1 MDEWLDPQTKA
12 LLRGTPPLIP
22 CRVDTDSFALLLLVR
37 GADDARIDEAVSAI
51 VRDGVAPAV
60 ELPFIVASGLSLEEA
75 FVGQFALACCD
86 CAVSFVPDEVA
97 RQADRAW
104 WRQYYREVMQ
114 SGDFQQVVVELM
126 DVPPGEAGRRYAWQF
141 LGMATVAL
149 PQALTIFRIKAELM
163 EYWGNRLGA
172 VLRRRRG
179 RKQRETRS

>member
-1 MDEWLDPQTKA
+1 MDEWIDPETKA
-12 LLRGTPPLIP
+12 LLRRSPPLIQCP
-22 CRVDTDSFALLLLVR
+22 VDADSYALVLLVR
-37 GADDARIDEAVSAI
+37 GADNARIDEAVSAI
-51 VRDGVAPAV
+51 VRDETVPPAD
-60 ELPFIVASGLSLEEA
+60 LPFVVVRGLSLEEA

-104 WRQYYREVMQ
+104 WPQFYREVMQ
-114 SGDFQQVVVELM
+114 SGDFQQVVVDLM

-141 LGMATVAL
+141 LGMATVAV

-179 RKQRETRS
+179 PNPRESRS